1 MVLKVGLLTTGHLSR
16 LLPHSGPP
24 QLATL
29 TADGERKGSVKGFKV
44 PTKVFSRGSYC
55 ASVTAVAWAG
65 LLQVT
70 IPT

>member
-44 PTKVFSRGSYC
+44 PTKVFRE
-55 ASVTAVAWAG
+55 V
-65 LLQVT
+65 
-70 IPT
+70 PTVHL